1 MKFIRFNYNKKE
13 GYGLLENDTIK
24 FIDGDIFNTYIVTG
38 QTVKM
43 DDVKILPP
51 TNPSKIVCVGLNY
64 LDHQKE
70 MNEFTDQFPKLFI
83 KPNTCV
89 ISDNE
94 NIISPVGVDRVDFEG
109 ELAVVIKK
117 TAKSIAK
124 GSAKEYILGY
134 TCLNDVTAREIQKL
148 DGQWT
153 RAKSFDTFA
162 PVGPVIETDIDPN
175 NALLKTLVNG
185 KLRQNANTNLLIWNI
200 DFLIEEISKIMTLLP
215 GDIITTGTPS
225 GCGKLEIGDKVE
237 VVIEG
242 IGTLTNY
249 LVGG

>member
-1 MKFIRFNYNKKE
+1 MKFIKFNYNEKE
-13 GYGLLENDTIK
+13 SYGLLENDTIK

-43 DDVKILPP
+43 NDVKILPP

-83 KPNTCV
+83 KPNTC
-89 ISDNE
+89 IIGDND
-94 NIISPVGVDRVDFEG
+94 NIISPIGVERVDFEG

-117 TAKSIAK
+117 TAKNIAK
-124 GSAKEYILGY
+124 GSARDYILGY

-175 NALLKTLVNG
+175 NVLLKTLVNG

-215 GDIITTGTPS
+215 GDIITSGTPS